1 MFIANEKKKLKRTLS
16 TIFCILADKAN
27 LSTNYQQLVQI
38 SNGGVEG
45 RNAPSEEA

>member
-1 MFIANEKKKLKRTLS
+1 MKKKKLKRTLS

-27 LSTNYQQLVQI
+27 LSTNYQQLVQL
-38 SNGGVEG
+38 SNGGVEW